1 MRKPRT
7 KDDYWYQKIMDAEP
21 PKIYRDCPNCG
32 RRVGISIMYSSKF
45 CFMCGSTIYAN
56 KTKNEAAKRKYKFIK
71 ELEKKGIKANDKKII
86 RKKGIQ
92 KEIQRTTKSSK

>member
-21 PKIYRDCPNCG
+21 KKVYRECPKCG
-32 RRVGISIMYSSKF
+32 CRVGIPIIYNTKF
-45 CFMCGSTIYAN
+45 CYMCGSTIYASWN
-56 KTKNEAAKRKYKFIK
+56 KNEAAKRKYKFIK

-86 RKKGIQ
+86 RKKRIQ
-92 KEIQRTTKSSK
+92 KEIQRTTKGSK